1 MRIYYFFV
9 FTLFLGCAPKV
20 SKANID
26 LLNGYWVIS
35 EAKAPNGESR
45 PYIGAVEVDFFEFN
59 ETKGF
64 RKKLKP
70 LLNKQF
76 NKTNDKVDFIISFE
90 EKACIITYIRQK
102 HNWQEEIIELSED
115 ELQLKDAR
123 GVIFHYKRYQP

>member
-26 LLNGYWVIS
+26 LLNGYWVIT

-45 PYIGAVEVDFFEFN
+45 PYIGAVEVDFFELN
-59 ETKGF
+59 DKKGF

-70 LLNKQF
+70 LLNNQF
-76 NKTNDKVDFIISFE
+76 NKTNDKVDFTISFE
-90 EKACIITYIRQK
+90 EKTCIITYIRQK

>member
-9 FTLFLGCAPKV
+9 FTLFLGCTPKV
-20 SKANID
+20 SKQNID
-26 LLNGYWVIS
+26 LLHGYWVIT

-45 PYIGAVEVDFFEFN
+45 PYIGAVEVDFFELN
-59 ETKGF
+59 DKKGF

-70 LLNKQF
+70 LLNNQF
-76 NKTNDKVDFIISFE
+76 NKTNDKVDFTISFE
-90 EKACIITYIRQK
+90 EKTCIITYKRQK